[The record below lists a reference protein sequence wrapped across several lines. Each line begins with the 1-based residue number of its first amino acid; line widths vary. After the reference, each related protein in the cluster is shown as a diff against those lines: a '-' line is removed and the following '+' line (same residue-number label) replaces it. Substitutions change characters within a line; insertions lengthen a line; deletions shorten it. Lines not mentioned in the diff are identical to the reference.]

1 MIGCIVGDCEH
12 DRDVEAHLLT
22 CRRCRDRMASA
33 LRQIPRL
40 LADLAAPDW
49 PADARPAGCSEKE
62 CTKDAGQVGYL
73 RRNGARGQVRRYC
86 DRHLVKVM
94 TAAEKSGC
102 VWVTI
107 DRLVGWTP
115 ADPAAASVP
124 AGPVPQPSKW
134 SRVAGTR
141 PAREPVNLDA
151 VDLTSRVNHDARRL
165 LARGA
170 LGLDDDQVGHLSAAT
185 ILDGWARDWAG
196 RRGEGLPRPAPDVLC
211 GWLGD
216 RLDWACAEHPA
227 VDEFADEL
235 SDLYRTLM
243 GVTGWSTP
251 PPETLSVECPSCAML
266 TLYRDADLERVACGS
281 CPRLMTEQEYA
292 EHCRRLIEE
301 AA

>member
-1 MIGCIVGDCEH
+1 MSCVCCADAEP
-12 DRDVEAHLLT
+12 DYEAGLST

-40 LADLAAPDW
+40 LADLRDPDV
-49 PADARPAGCSEKE
+49 PVDDKTVRRD
-62 CTKDAGQVGYL
+62 DAG
-73 RRNGARGQVRRYC
+73 RRWPHHDPV
-86 DRHLVKVM
+86 
-94 TAAEKSGC
+94 AATDG
-102 VWVTI
+102 T
-107 DRLVGWTP
+107 
-115 ADPAAASVP
+115 P
-124 AGPVPQPSKW
+124 AGPVPEPSRW

-151 VDLTSRVNHDARRL
+151 VDLTSRVNHPARQL
-165 LARGA
+165 LARGV

-185 ILDGWARDWAG
+185 ILDGWVRDWVERRG
-196 RRGEGLPRPAPDVLC
+196 RGEGLPRPAAEVLC

-235 SDLYRTLM
+235 GELFRTLM
-243 GVTGWSTP
+243 GITGWSTP

-266 TLYRDADLERVACGS
+266 TLYRDVDLERVACGS
-281 CPRLMTEQEYA
+281 CPKLMTEGEYA